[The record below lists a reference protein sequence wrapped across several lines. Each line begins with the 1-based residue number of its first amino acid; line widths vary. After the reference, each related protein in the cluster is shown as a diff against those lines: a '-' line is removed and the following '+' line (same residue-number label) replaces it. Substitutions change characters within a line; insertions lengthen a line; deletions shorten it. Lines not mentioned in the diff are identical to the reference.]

1 MNIKILGSGCS
12 NCAKMEKA
20 VREAVEDLGI
30 TVEIEK
36 VQDIAKIMSYG
47 VMSTPALV
55 INEDVKLAG
64 KVPNHTKVLEILQ
77 VELNKQARGV

>member
-20 VREAVEDLGI
+20 AREAVADLGI
-30 TVEIEK
+30 SADIEK
-36 VQDIAKIMSYG
+36 VEDVARIMSYG

-55 INEDVKLAG
+55 VNEQVKLAG
-64 KVPNHTKVLEILQ
+64 KVPNKTKVIEILQ
-77 VELNKQARGV
+77 AEINK